1 MGQSAEICTQQH
13 KMENSVAVDVRRFV
27 AEQENL
33 TEQRLG
39 MVNTLKPDESSNNT
53 LPSHSHVTE
62 TFDLL
67 RQNAKEDLSNNMHI
81 QSTFPSSL
89 SKEPSGQTDSS
100 SSSKLNLKQSRVK
113 TVQAVFG
120 ETGEVLGQVEEDVEA
135 AIDVTD
141 YIFTLEDVDSSTNGQ
156 LRSHQSVFS
165 DEDRDNSELAEGIQI
180 PSKFRKKKPEE
191 VAASLPVQ
199 IQSPAQ
205 MNSAY
210 VADGGVT
217 EASETP
223 RDIAAS
229 IQAMAYNVHT
239 SSIFGDNIFGELP
252 RPRLN
257 THGKE

>member
-1 MGQSAEICTQQH
+1 
-13 KMENSVAVDVRRFV
+13 MENSVAIDVRRFV
-27 AEQENL
+27 AEQENQ

-39 MVNTLKPDESSNNT
+39 MVNTLMPDESSNNT
-53 LPSHSHVTE
+53 LPSHITE

-67 RQNAKEDLSNNMHI
+67 RQNAEEDLSNNMHI

-120 ETGEVLGQVEEDVEA
+120 ETGGVLGQVEEDVEA

-156 LRSHQSVFS
+156 LRSHLSVFS
-165 DEDRDNSELAEGIQI
+165 DEDRDDSELDEGIHI

-210 VADGGVT
+210 VAQRRDGGVT

-229 IQAMAYNVHT
+229 IQAMANSVHT

-257 THGKE
+257 KE

>member
-1 MGQSAEICTQQH
+1 
-13 KMENSVAVDVRRFV
+13 MENSVAMDARRCV

-33 TEQRLG
+33 TDQRLG
-39 MVNTLKPDESSNNT
+39 MVNTLMPDDSSNNT
-53 LPSHSHVTE
+53 LPSHFTE
-62 TFDLL
+62 TLNLL
-67 RQNAKEDLSNNMHI
+67 RQNAEEDLSNNMHN

-141 YIFTLEDVDSSTNGQ
+141 YIFILEDVDSSTNGQ

-229 IQAMAYNVHT
+229 IQAMANNVHT

>member
-1 MGQSAEICTQQH
+1 
-13 KMENSVAVDVRRFV
+13 MENSVAIDARRCV

-33 TEQRLG
+33 TDQRLG
-39 MVNTLKPDESSNNT
+39 MVNTLMPDDSSNNT
-53 LPSHSHVTE
+53 LPSHFTE
-62 TFDLL
+62 TLNLL
-67 RQNAKEDLSNNMHI
+67 RQNAEEDLSNNMHN

-141 YIFTLEDVDSSTNGQ
+141 YIFILEDVDSSTNGQ

-165 DEDRDNSELAEGIQI
+165 DEDRDNSKLAEGIQI

-191 VAASLPVQ
+191 VAAFPVQ

-229 IQAMAYNVHT
+229 IQAMANNVHT

>member
-1 MGQSAEICTQQH
+1 
-13 KMENSVAVDVRRFV
+13 MENSVAIDVRRFV
-27 AEQENL
+27 AEQENQ

-39 MVNTLKPDESSNNT
+39 MVNTLMPDESSNNT
-53 LPSHSHVTE
+53 LPSHITE

-67 RQNAKEDLSNNMHI
+67 RQNAEEDLSNNMHI

-165 DEDRDNSELAEGIQI
+165 DEDI
-180 PSKFRKKKPEE
+180 
-191 VAASLPVQ
+191 
-199 IQSPAQ
+199 
-205 MNSAY
+205 SAY
-210 VADGGVT
+210 VAQRRDGGVT

-229 IQAMAYNVHT
+229 IQAMANSVHT

-257 THGKE
+257 KE

>member
-1 MGQSAEICTQQH
+1 
-13 KMENSVAVDVRRFV
+13 MENSVAIDVRRFV
-27 AEQENL
+27 AEQENQ

-39 MVNTLKPDESSNNT
+39 MVNTLMPDESSNNT
-53 LPSHSHVTE
+53 LPSHITE

-67 RQNAKEDLSNNMHI
+67 RQNAEEDLSNNMHI

-141 YIFTLEDVDSSTNGQ
+141 YIFTMEDVDSSGQ

-165 DEDRDNSELAEGIQI
+165 DEDRDDSELAEGIHI

-210 VADGGVT
+210 VAQRRDGGVT

-229 IQAMAYNVHT
+229 IQAMANSVHT

-257 THGKE
+257 KE